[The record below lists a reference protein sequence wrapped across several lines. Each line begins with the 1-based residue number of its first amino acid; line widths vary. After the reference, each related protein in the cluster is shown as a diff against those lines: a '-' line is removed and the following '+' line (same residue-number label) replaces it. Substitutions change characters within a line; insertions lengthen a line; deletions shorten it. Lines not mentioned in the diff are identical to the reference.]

1 MNISSM
7 TGFARLKKSL
17 SLEETDI
24 GWTWEIRSVN
34 GRFLDVKI
42 KLPAIFEH
50 LQQQLKT
57 EAASCF
63 SRGNVTATLMME
75 NNDSDVQVRINEKLL
90 EDLMTQLNAVSER
103 ISGKKES
110 AVPADLLN
118 VRGVV
123 ECRDNTLGEEAQK
136 QLDKAL
142 VESFGEVCAALKADR
157 GEEGRK
163 IKKAL
168 EAIIANIEKV
178 VGRIDAIADKLPP
191 KIKEKLEEQLRQWL
205 EPGNEISEDRLA
217 QEIVFY
223 VNRADVRE
231 EINRLQAHIK
241 TAYELLNSD
250 DTIGRRLDFLC
261 QELGRE
267 ANTTSSKS
275 ADIALTNAA
284 VELKTLI
291 EQLREQVQ
299 NIE

>member
-1 MNISSM
+1 M
-7 TGFARLKKSL
+7 TGFARLKKSI
-17 SLEETDI
+17 SLEETNVS
-24 GWTWEIRSVN
+24 WTWEIRSVN

-42 KLPAIFEH
+42 KLPATFEH

-57 EAASCF
+57 VAASCL
-63 SRGNVTATLMME
+63 SRGNVTAMLMME
-75 NNDSDVQVRINEKLL
+75 NNDNDVQVRINEKLL
-90 EDLMTQLNAVSER
+90 EDLMMQLNAVSER

-110 AVPADLLN
+110 AAPADLLS

-136 QLDKAL
+136 QLDKVL
-142 VESFGEVCAALKADR
+142 VESFGEVCAVLKADR

-168 EAIIANIEKV
+168 EAIIANIEEV
-178 VGRIDAIADKLPP
+178 VGRIDAIAAKLPP

-250 DTIGRRLDFLC
+250 EAIGRRLDFLC

>member
-1 MNISSM
+1 M
-7 TGFARLKKSL
+7 TGFARLKKSI
-17 SLEETDI
+17 SLEETNVS
-24 GWTWEIRSVN
+24 WTWEIRSVN
-34 GRFLDVKI
+34 SRFLDVKI
-42 KLPAIFEH
+42 KLPATFEH

-57 EAASCF
+57 VAASCL
-63 SRGNVTATLMME
+63 SRGNVTAMLMME
-75 NNDSDVQVRINEKLL
+75 NNDNDVQVRINEKLL
-90 EDLMTQLNAVSER
+90 EDLMMQLNAVSER

-110 AVPADLLN
+110 AAPADLLS

-136 QLDKAL
+136 QLDKVL
-142 VESFGEVCAALKADR
+142 VESFGEVCAVLKADR

-168 EAIIANIEKV
+168 EAIIANIEEV
-178 VGRIDAIADKLPP
+178 VGRIDAIAAKLPP

-205 EPGNEISEDRLA
+205 EPGNAISEDRLA

-241 TAYELLNSD
+241 TAYELLNSNEAV
-250 DTIGRRLDFLC
+250 GRRLDFLC

>member
-7 TGFARLKKSL
+7 TGFARLKKSI
-17 SLEETDI
+17 SLEETNVS
-24 GWTWEIRSVN
+24 WTWEIRSVN

-42 KLPAIFEH
+42 KLPATFEH

-57 EAASCF
+57 VAASCL
-63 SRGNVTATLMME
+63 SRGNVTAMLMME
-75 NNDSDVQVRINEKLL
+75 NNDNDVQVRINEKLL
-90 EDLMTQLNAVSER
+90 EDLMMQLNAVSER

-110 AVPADLLN
+110 AAPADLLS

-136 QLDKAL
+136 QLDKVL
-142 VESFGEVCAALKADR
+142 VESFGEVCAVLKADR

-168 EAIIANIEKV
+168 EAIIANIEEV
-178 VGRIDAIADKLPP
+178 VGRIDAIAAKLPP

-205 EPGNEISEDRLA
+205 EPGNAISEDRLA

-250 DTIGRRLDFLC
+250 EAVGRRLDFLC